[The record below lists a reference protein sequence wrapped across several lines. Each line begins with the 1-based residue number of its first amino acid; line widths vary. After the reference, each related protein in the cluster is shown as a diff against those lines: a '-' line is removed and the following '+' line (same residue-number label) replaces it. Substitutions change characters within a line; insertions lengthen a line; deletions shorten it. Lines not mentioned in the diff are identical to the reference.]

1 MSEIEVANALRS
13 FRDDVIFKEYPGSE
27 PERCILR
34 DLMIS
39 KILEARLDE
48 PEQFNEKIP
57 LWLRERTDQ
66 RQFKYLRN
74 VCAIVEKM
82 A

>member
-1 MSEIEVANALRS
+1 
-13 FRDDVIFKEYPGSE
+13 
-27 PERCILR
+27 
-34 DLMIS
+34 MIS

>member
-1 MSEIEVANALRS
+1 MSLIQVRDALRS
-13 FRDDVIFKEYPGSE
+13 LRDDVILKEFPGSE

-39 KILEARLDE
+39 KFIEARLDE
-48 PEQFNEKIP
+48 PHQFDEKIP

-66 RQFKYLRN
+66 RQIKYLGK
-74 VCAIVEKM
+74 VCAIVEKL